1 MHITEV
7 VIMNAFAHNN
17 AIVEARD
24 TAKHRR
30 AVKRA
35 LKANPGYVSINL
47 GANRHERRRDAAV
60 ARATYKRIRF
70 VS

>member
-1 MHITEV
+1 
-7 VIMNAFAHNN
+7 MNAFAHNN

-35 LKANPGYVSINL
+35 LKANPSYVAINL
-47 GANRHERRRDAAV
+47 GPNRHARRAA
-60 ARATYKRIRF
+60 AAYSRK
-70 VS
+70 S